1 MFDLAILG
9 LLDENDLHGYEL
21 RKRLGALPGWRPA
34 VSFGSLYPAL
44 ARLERTG
51 LVKAVSNL
59 TTPTPP
65 TPMSG
70 SLAGELAAFRI
81 HRRNARA
88 GATKE
93 RGSRGKKVYG
103 ITEAGRA
110 RLRELLTSPEV
121 VDDREFAVRLAFCH
135 HLDSD
140 ERLALFTRRRDEL
153 VRRRD
158 QQSQDAHQS
167 ELRLTSYL
175 RSLVERDTEATT
187 ADLAWLERLIDA
199 ERSAAAT
206 SAEAADTTHGG
217 QK

>member
-1 MFDLAILG
+1 MIDLAILG
-9 LLDENDLHGYEL
+9 LLKDQDHHGYEL
-21 RKRLGALPGWRPA
+21 RKRLGELPGWRPA

-59 TTPTPP
+59 ESPAPP

-81 HRRNARA
+81 HRRSSAA
-88 GATKE
+88 KGG

-103 ITEAGRA
+103 ITEAGHE
-110 RLRELLTSPEV
+110 RLHELLVAPEV
-121 VDDREFAVRLAFCH
+121 VDDRDFAVRLAFCH
-135 HLDSD
+135 HLNPT
-140 ERLALFTRRRDEL
+140 ERLALFRERRDELARRRDEQRSCA
-153 VRRRD
+153 RR
-158 QQSQDAHQS
+158 SQP
-167 ELRLTSYL
+167 RLTSYL

-199 ERSAAAT
+199 EQAAIGAG
-206 SAEAADTTHGG
+206 SETTDHKPGG
-217 QK
+217 KR